1 MELTDK
7 EKQFLDTMGREPIL
21 RIMLNSEEIKIA
33 NKLYKMGLI
42 QKGKSDVAIRRPGR
56 NVAQARNYRPV
67 IIDEVFLEGDN
78 HIRLFFYESEIHKQQ
93 GRNFR
98 PLGVI
103 IPIAEL
109 PQLRRDKLLNKLLNK

>member
-42 QKGKSDVAIRRPGR
+42 QKGKSDDKQGL
-56 NVAQARNYRPV
+56 V
-67 IIDEVFLEGDN
+67 I
-78 HIRLFFYESEIHKQQ
+78 FYS
-93 GRNFR
+93 N
-98 PLGVI
+98 
-103 IPIAEL
+103 
-109 PQLRRDKLLNKLLNK
+109 D